1 MKQGISNA
9 RRRVLAV
16 GSVSVQAD
24 QKIGTTFTGNSQNP
38 QGSVLP
44 DTSVS
49 VTNLGFST
57 LSAGEENPSCVNP
70 TQSQIF

>member
-1 MKQGISNA
+1 MKQGISKV
-9 RRRVLAV
+9 RPRVLAV
-16 GSVSVQAD
+16 GSVSMQVE
-24 QKIGTTFTGNSQNP
+24 QKIGKTFTGNVQNS
-38 QGSVLP
+38 QGSLLP
-44 DTSVS
+44 DASVS